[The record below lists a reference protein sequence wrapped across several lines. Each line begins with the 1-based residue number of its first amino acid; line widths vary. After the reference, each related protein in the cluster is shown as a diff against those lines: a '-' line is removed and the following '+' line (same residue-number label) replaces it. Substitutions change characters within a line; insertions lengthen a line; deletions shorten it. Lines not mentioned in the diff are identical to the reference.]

1 MKSQPLDIRADI
13 WDIHTQYCKQ
23 AVGPAAGEVLKKGHR
38 ELSQLG
44 NLLKRIPGQ
53 PSEVEVIGEGPD
65 RVKLSWLPPEKNPEA
80 VESYVVWKQEKG
92 KQWERVRETKKT
104 KILITGLKSNTQ
116 YQFNVAATND
126 LIKSVATKQYSC
138 TMDSRAE
145 KGIAGSIEGS
155 MASLFPITFWN
166 DDKTTHIV
174 LTLATLACPLSIVC
188 APVTVP
194 VAAVWFATKRV
205 KEGCYSGDLSPE
217 SDDCTS

>member
-1 MKSQPLDIRADI
+1 MWLQNSTHVQ
-13 WDIHTQYCKQ
+13 WTQ
-23 AVGPAAGEVLKKGHR
+23 
-38 ELSQLG
+38 ELRKELH
-44 NLLKRIPGQ
+44 
-53 PSEVEVIGEGPD
+53 
-65 RVKLSWLPPEKNPEA
+65 
-80 VESYVVWKQEKG
+80 
-92 KQWERVRETKKT
+92 
-104 KILITGLKSNTQ
+104 
-116 YQFNVAATND
+116 
-126 LIKSVATKQYSC
+126 
-138 TMDSRAE
+138 
-145 KGIAGSIEGS
+145 AGSIEGS